1 MRISDWSSDVCSSD
15 LPDAAAARSG
25 DRRLRDRGLRQ
36 LFYFGFAQHVAA
48 APDGLDVI
56 VAVARHAQLL
66 AELADEDVDDLEFG
80 LVHPAVE
87 VVEEHFLGER
97 GALAQAQQLEHR
109 IFLARQM
116 DARAIDLD
124 RLGIEID
131 RELAG
136 LDDRLAVPLR
146 TADDGVDARQD

>member
-1 MRISDWSSDVCSSD
+1 MPNR
-15 LPDAAAARSG
+15 LPEQARQNVSPQKKAAAAPPEAAAARSG

-36 LFYFGFAQHVAA
+36 LFFFGFAQHVAA

-116 DARAIDLD
+116 DARA
-124 RLGIEID
+124 RSEEQTS
-131 RELAG
+131 ELKS
-136 LDDRLAVPLR
+136 LIR
-146 TADDGVDARQD
+146 TQSA

>member
-1 MRISDWSSDVCSSD
+1 MPEQVRHDVSPQKKAAAAP
-15 LPDAAAARSG
+15 PDAAAARSG

-36 LFYFGFAQHVAA
+36 LFFFGFAQHVAA

-87 VVEEHFLGER
+87 LVDRKSVVSGKRGSVSVVLG
-97 GALAQAQQLEHR
+97 G
-109 IFLARQM
+109 
-116 DARAIDLD
+116 
-124 RLGIEID
+124 RLIIKKKN
-131 RELAG
+131 
-136 LDDRLAVPLR
+136 
-146 TADDGVDARQD
+146 QIKIK

>member
-1 MRISDWSSDVCSSD
+1 MPEQVRHDVSPQKKAAAAP
-15 LPDAAAARSG
+15 PDAAAARSG

-36 LFYFGFAQHVAA
+36 LFFFGFAQHVAA

-87 VVEEHFLGER
+87 VVEEHRSEENTSELQS
-97 GALAQAQQLEHR
+97 LMR
-109 IFLARQM
+109 ISY
-116 DARAIDLD
+116 
-124 RLGIEID
+124 
-131 RELAG
+131 
-136 LDDRLAVPLR
+136 AVFCLK
-146 TADDGVDARQD
+146 TNTNDINN